1 MRKQT
6 RHRFVATN
14 YNRDERHL
22 PFLLYNFYFMRFAQ
36 QRKGKL
42 AKTKIFLSLTSGV
55 CFFALIFENYHTI
68 PLAQNEIHLQ
78 QVLQSLWVH
87 LPTAHTQAAA
97 VGLPI
102 LRHTPRKRCQC
113 SYQYMPYGINS
124 NGLPCVKILSRMG
137 HHAVTERRKTGSAS
151 GLVEVES
158 HDFNRGSV
166 SNIRATIN
174 LVYKG

>member
-36 QRKGKL
+36 RRKGKL

-78 QVLQSLWVH
+78 LQLKSPIQDDGALVLYIRITARESSAIQ
-87 LPTAHTQAAA
+87 LPSSSPIFLYCFIQITHPAFRSTSHPLHKAIHRTYESYTAFRYAPQRNPEYSW
-97 VGLPI
+97 L
-102 LRHTPRKRCQC
+102 QC
-113 SYQYMPYGINS
+113 D
-124 NGLPCVKILSRMG
+124 K
-137 HHAVTERRKTGSAS
+137 
-151 GLVEVES
+151 
-158 HDFNRGSV
+158 
-166 SNIRATIN
+166 
-174 LVYKG
+174 

>member
-36 QRKGKL
+36 RRKGKL

-68 PLAQNEIHLQ
+68 PLTQNEIHLQ
-78 QVLQSLWVH
+78 LQLKSPIQDDGALVL
-87 LPTAHTQAAA
+87 
-97 VGLPI
+97 
-102 LRHTPRKRCQC
+102 
-113 SYQYMPYGINS
+113 Y
-124 NGLPCVKILSRMG
+124 
-137 HHAVTERRKTGSAS
+137 
-151 GLVEVES
+151 
-158 HDFNRGSV
+158 
-166 SNIRATIN
+166 IRATLTFSPRLKQGDSCIN
-174 LVYKG
+174 HHCTATEVVASYTMSDRRYFPCVPRYGMY

>member
-36 QRKGKL
+36 RRKGKL

-78 QVLQSLWVH
+78 LQLKSPIQDDGALVLYIK
-87 LPTAHTQAAA
+87 AN
-97 VGLPI
+97 LPI
-102 LRHTPRKRCQC
+102 IAVIIIVAYALQDN
-113 SYQYMPYGINS
+113 GAFFIINKCLCLEIIIVC
-124 NGLPCVKILSRMG
+124 NFGFG
-137 HHAVTERRKTGSAS
+137 GRR
-151 GLVEVES
+151 
-158 HDFNRGSV
+158 R
-166 SNIRATIN
+166 
-174 LVYKG
+174 

>member
-1 MRKQT
+1 MTCGLRKEVIMRKQT

-36 QRKGKL
+36 RRKGKL

-78 QVLQSLWVH
+78 LQLKSPIQDDGAHMFSFLTCIAPVILAFLPSVRMACKRSL
-87 LPTAHTQAAA
+87 LEN
-97 VGLPI
+97 L
-102 LRHTPRKRCQC
+102 K
-113 SYQYMPYGINS
+113 SKS
-124 NGLPCVKILSRMG
+124 KILKRSCPACRM
-137 HHAVTERRKTGSAS
+137 
-151 GLVEVES
+151 L
-158 HDFNRGSV
+158 
-166 SNIRATIN
+166 
-174 LVYKG
+174 

>member
-36 QRKGKL
+36 RRKGKL

-55 CFFALIFENYHTI
+55 CFCVLIFENYHTI

-78 QVLQSLWVH
+78 LQLKSPIQDDGALVLYIK
-87 LPTAHTQAAA
+87 AN
-97 VGLPI
+97 I
-102 LRHTPRKRCQC
+102 
-113 SYQYMPYGINS
+113 
-124 NGLPCVKILSRMG
+124 
-137 HHAVTERRKTGSAS
+137 
-151 GLVEVES
+151 
-158 HDFNRGSV
+158 SV
-166 SNIRATIN
+166 QGVQTR
-174 LVYKG
+174 

>member
-14 YNRDERHL
+14 YNHYKCLL
-22 PFLLYNFYFMRFAQ
+22 PFLLYNSYCTKFAQ

-78 QVLQSLWVH
+78 LQLKSPIQDDGALVLY
-87 LPTAHTQAAA
+87 
-97 VGLPI
+97 I
-102 LRHTPRKRCQC
+102 K
-113 SYQYMPYGINS
+113 
-124 NGLPCVKILSRMG
+124 
-137 HHAVTERRKTGSAS
+137 
-151 GLVEVES
+151 
-158 HDFNRGSV
+158 
-166 SNIRATIN
+166 ATIN
-174 LVYKG
+174 LVHKGQVFMNKVAILARPSVKYDIIMLERIVGGEKQAIQLFPVV